1 MSSTREIKRRI
12 SSIESTHKMTG
23 AMEMVAA
30 AKMRRTMEKALA
42 TREYSQAAWQML
54 QDIAARTE
62 PDQHPLLRRPEVNKA
77 LVLILSGNRGLAG
90 PFNSRIIQK
99 THSLLRSLR
108 EQNITPH
115 LITGGEK
122 GKDLLVQQKLNPEE
136 HFEKP
141 DVISETEAVEPAA
154 RYITD
159 AFRKQTVQQVTLV
172 YTHYISAL
180 KQEVHTQTLL
190 PVTLPENDHNSST
203 PHTTIEPDRST
214 VLQGLIPRLVRL
226 QIFQAALESNASEH
240 AARMLAMRNAKDAAS
255 DMMNELTLQYNKAR
269 QGAITQEI
277 AEISSGA
284 EALK

>member
-1 MSSTREIKRRI
+1 
-12 SSIESTHKMTG
+12 MTG

-159 AFRKQTVQQVTLV
+159 AFREQTVQQVTLV